1 VNRAD
6 VSVVICA
13 SSLARW
19 PKLVAS
25 VASVSAQPSQA
36 REILVVV
43 DHNSQLLDRVHAHL
57 PDVRTMPNAQ
67 RAGLAG
73 ARNTGIE
80 AAEGSIVAFLDDDA
94 TAEPDWLDHIVCGYE
109 AEAVIGVGGA
119 VEPVWP
125 DRRPR
130 WFPEEFDWVV
140 GCTYRGMPAMSGPVR
155 NFIGANMSFRR
166 EVFDRVSF
174 FSGIGHAGGRPLG
187 GSDPDFCIRVR
198 REWPDRVLLY
208 KPNARVKHWVAPDR
222 ARWRYFVR
230 RCFNEGVAK
239 GVLTRRVGRGDAL
252 ELERVYVRRTLPEA
266 VARSVGHAARSRDP
280 EAVLP
285 AAAVVAGLGITTT
298 GYGIGVMKRSL

>member
-1 VNRAD
+1 MSRTD

-13 SSLARW
+13 SSLDRW

-25 VASVSAQPSQA
+25 VASARAQLRPV
-36 REILVVV
+36 REILVVI
-43 DHNSQLLDRVHAHL
+43 DNNPELLERVRAQL
-57 PDVRTMPNAQ
+57 PDVRAMPNGQ

-73 ARNTGIE
+73 ARNTGVE
-80 AAEGSIVAFLDDDA
+80 AADGSIVAFLDDDA
-94 TAEPDWLDHIVCGYE
+94 TAEPDWLDHIVCGYG
-109 AEAVIGVGGA
+109 AEEVIGVGGA
-119 VEPVWP
+119 VEPAWP
-125 DRRPR
+125 DRRPP

-140 GCTYRGMPAMSGPVR
+140 GCTYRGMPVTSAPVR

-208 KPNARVKHWVAPDR
+208 EPNARVKHWVAPDR

-239 GVLTRRVGRGDAL
+239 GVLTRRVGPGDAL

-266 VARSVGHAARSRDP
+266 VARSVGDAARSRDP

-285 AAAVVAGLGITTT
+285 AAAVVAGLGITAT
-298 GYGIGVMKRSL
+298 GYGIGVMRRSL